1 MEENS
6 FSVGQDARDANP
18 SKCSAPRSSS
28 GRGKIMGARMSYLRP
43 GQFNLLHRYP
53 LRGLATM
60 LAGTMMLV
68 AVSIMMSFPNLN
80 TYMISY
86 MRARTNPEYSYSD
99 FIWISQGRSIVC
111 GKLLCSSSFM
121 ATLLATSMFCHLL
134 S

>member
-1 MEENS
+1 MICI
-6 FSVGQDARDANP
+6 
-18 SKCSAPRSSS
+18 K
-28 GRGKIMGARMSYLRP
+28 L
-43 GQFNLLHRYP
+43 GQFNLLYRYP

-111 GKLLCSSSFM
+111 GKFLCWSWF
-121 ATLLATSMFCHLL
+121 LATPNLVSCLRTHRYGRWHYCQQVRTESNLDLWQFPLQV
-134 S
+134 SI

>member
-1 MEENS
+1 MC
-6 FSVGQDARDANP
+6 AWLIYI
-18 SKCSAPRSSS
+18 K
-28 GRGKIMGARMSYLRP
+28 L
-43 GQFNLLHRYP
+43 GQFNLLYRYP

-111 GKLLCSSSFM
+111 GKLLCWSSFM
-121 ATLLATSMFCHLL
+121 ATPMFCHLL
-134 S
+134 F